1 MDKSKSI
8 GAKVSVMLPTIDS
21 WDKIR
26 SDQTVIILPLDNIK
40 WNKSK
45 SVNCYMSRRY
55 PGVKW
60 ERVIIQ
66 NSGFTISILPSY
78 DDPYCQGY
86 PKAYIHTILVKLSHP
101 ELDRYPFQIGTYIN
115 SRTLINILS
124 KSQNMIDRTL
134 SGNFCCI
141 HESGSSGICYTVFD
155 IEDPENS
162 RMASKKELGK
172 IISER
177 RGTTKWK
184 PGYSYVTKTEK
195 SFIYLGDISEGW
207 WKLRY
212 DSGFGYLLPATFSN
226 ILEKTTETTSLIMYT
241 SDLTKDI
248 VDLIESNKGGYI
260 STILTSY
267 LEYIIA
273 NKISHYR
280 QSIRTINRSSHP
292 AIEME
297 QVFEDDKKNLKELI
311 TQFFTSRYPSY
322 SDYPVLID
330 REKLKEVGRD
340 VLDNLMIKI
349 VQGFVEQKGRY
360 NTQISVLA
368 KDPDKFTEY
377 LRSNKS
383 TYGYYEKDIFG
394 VLEYLGEEEFK
405 KIVKRCSF

>member
-1 MDKSKSI
+1 MSKSKSI

-21 WDKIR
+21 WDKIG
-26 SDQTVIILPLDNIK
+26 SDQTVIILPLDNMK

-45 SVNCYMSRRY
+45 SVNDYMSGY

-86 PKAYIHTILVKLSHP
+86 PKAYIHTVLVKLSHP

-141 HESGSSGICYTVFD
+141 HESGFSGIYYTIFD
-155 IEDPENS
+155 VEDPENLG
-162 RMASKKELGK
+162 MASKKELGK

-195 SFIYLGDISEGW
+195 SFIYLGDISDGW

-212 DSGFGYLLPATFSN
+212 SSDFGYQLPATFYN
-226 ILEKTTETTSLIMYT
+226 IMEKTTETTSLIMYT
-241 SDLTKDI
+241 SDLTKDMA
-248 VDLIESNKGGYI
+248 DLIESNRGGYI
-260 STILTSY
+260 STILTSC
-267 LEYIIA
+267 LEYTIK
-273 NKISHYR
+273 NKTSYYA
-280 QSIRTINRSSHP
+280 QSIRTINRSSHS

-311 TQFFTSRYPSY
+311 TQFFTSRYPSC
-322 SDYPVLID
+322 SDYPILID
-330 REKLKEVGRD
+330 REKLNEAGRD
-340 VLDNLMIKI
+340 ILDSLMIKI
-349 VQGFVEQKGRY
+349 VKIFVEQKRY
-360 NTQISVLA
+360 DRVLVLA

-377 LRSNKS
+377 LKSSKS
-383 TYGYYEKDIFG
+383 TYRYFGNEIFG